1 MKSEEILE
9 ILTKTQYISEED
21 KLSFLEKTNG
31 DSVLA
36 LDLLIKDEILTDDLI
51 GQSVAENFNIDYFDL
66 NTFMPTRED
75 VLKIPENISKQ
86 VRIVFFK
93 ETDEE
98 VYISTDDINNIIGVP
113 KFYVTKK
120 IKGSIFGGEKE
131 SKTEENLAVEL
142 EKIFGKKFKFG
153 FSIGKDI
160 DKALSMYKV
169 ELSSRFS
176 YIMNKLDQ
184 VAPEIV
190 DEIIKE
196 SIDEN
201 VSDIHFEPL
210 PRGEEVRLRFRVDG
224 MLQEVGNIP
233 FEYYKNIL
241 NLIKVQS
248 QLRSDEHFIPQD
260 GSINFKFGE
269 IKADV
274 RVSIIPTVLGEKIVL
289 RVLPRNV
296 DFVKLEMLGVEQDDL
311 KTIYRS
317 IQKPFGMVIVT
328 GPTGA
333 GKTSTLYALLSKINN
348 VEKNVVTIEDP
359 VEYRLQGVN
368 HIQVNKET
376 DLTFVNG
383 LRSILRQ
390 DPDIILV
397 GEIRDSETAQISIN
411 AALTGHLLLS
421 TIHSNDA
428 ESTLPR
434 LLSMEV
440 DPFLVSSTLDLI
452 ISQRLVRKICK
463 TCLYTY
469 KTHKKDLVDKYGDE
483 IFRFFDTE
491 EITLYK
497 GKGCSNCGYTGYL
510 GRIGIFQ
517 LIKITQKIRNEILN
531 NPTADVI
538 RDISRSEGAKS
549 LFEDGLRKVEV
560 GKTTL
565 EEVIRVAAIPKI
577 NK

>member
-9 ILTKTQYISEED
+9 ILQSTQYISEED
-21 KLSFLEKTNG
+21 KISFLERTNG
-31 DSVLA
+31 DANLA
-36 LDLLIKDEILTDDLI
+36 LDLLVKDEVLTDDLI
-51 GQSVAENFNIDYFDL
+51 GQSVAENFKIEYFDL
-66 NTFMPTRED
+66 NTFMPSKED
-75 VLKIPENISKQ
+75 LLKIPENIARQ

-93 ETDEE
+93 ETEDEIF
-98 VYISTDDINNIIGVP
+98 ISTDIIDNIIGTP
-113 KFYVTKK
+113 KFFVIRKT
-120 IKGSIFGGEKE
+120 KGSIFGGEKE
-131 SKTEENLAVEL
+131 SKTEEDLSVEL
-142 EKIFGKKFKFG
+142 EKIFGKKIKFG
-153 FSIGKDI
+153 FSVGKDI

-169 ELSSRFS
+169 KLSSRFS
-176 YIMNKLDQ
+176 SIMQKFDQ
-184 VAPEIV
+184 VAPEIL

-196 SIDEN
+196 SIEEF

-210 PRGEEVRLRFRVDG
+210 PKGEEVRLRFRVDG

-233 FEYYKNIL
+233 FEYYKNVL
-241 NLIKVQS
+241 NLIKVQA
-248 QLRSDEHFIPQD
+248 QLRTDEHFLPQD
-260 GSINFKFGE
+260 GSINFSFGNV
-269 IKADV
+269 KADI
-274 RVSIIPTVLGEKIVL
+274 RVSIIPTVLGEKVVL

-296 DFVKLEMLGVEQDDL
+296 DFVKLEMLGVETNDL
-311 KTIYRS
+311 KTIYKS

-333 GKTSTLYALLSKINN
+333 GKTSTLYALLSKINTI
-348 VEKNVVTIEDP
+348 EKNIVTIEDP

-376 DLTFVNG
+376 DLTFANG

-397 GEIRDSETAQISIN
+397 GEIRDNETAQISVN
-411 AALTGHLLLS
+411 AALTGHLVLS
-421 TIHSNDA
+421 TVHSNDA

-463 TCLYTY
+463 TCVYTY
-469 KTHKKDLVDKYGDE
+469 KIKKKDLILKYGEE
-483 IFRFFDTE
+483 IGSFFKEE

-510 GRIGIFQ
+510 GRMGVFQ
-517 LIKITQKIRNEILN
+517 LIKITKRIRNEIMN
-531 NPTADVI
+531 SPTSDII

-549 LFEDGLRKVEV
+549 LFEDGLKKVEV